1 MNSVRHRVVAAA
13 SAAVALLVP
22 AAAPAAVTSTTI
34 SAPADQFAPAYDWL
48 DGKGPYALRVDGVA
62 GGSGGSDRVDIY
74 CLRRGEATAP
84 VIQDVAVAATGRA
97 FSAVLDPSLPALR
110 TPCRLRALP
119 TAGIPADLAPFPGPR
134 FFPSGL
140 RDFREQTLANPN
152 VGVLYDTDLN
162 TVATNGLSTG
172 HLESFGGCGLWDARP
187 LDPSVGP
194 DAPARNV
201 FDCAGWA
208 DDVADFTPPTRSELQ
223 VDGRNAFTGAM
234 ATLSASG
241 LPNVPGRPALTRTA
255 SRDAITGL
263 LSLRESTDVVRCE
276 TQPPAYSFANAS
288 DCGRLVSS
296 GVRFVR
302 EATMSR
308 DGRVTTMRDRWESA
322 DGAEHTL
329 DLLLEVDFSSQQ
341 YGIQVP
347 WVGPDVAAYSGAASL
362 NGPPAVP
369 ASILVRSNRAVPNG
383 DLANPTG
390 AVTFSTAPASIEFV
404 SGEDPSRYM
413 ELRYLRQVPAGGA
426 LELTHTFSMAPTAG
440 ESAGLAARAED
451 SYGGPSVAITAPARA
466 TTSTVANVTVR
477 GTASD
482 NRSVAG
488 LTVAGIPVAVAADG
502 TWSGEVTLT
511 PGPNTIV
518 ARATDGAGNASE
530 ATVAVTYAPV
540 SGAPCVVPRVKGL
553 RRISSAKKRVTGAG
567 CRFGA
572 LFYRYVKPVKIRK
585 GKKTI
590 TVVTR
595 RGTALG
601 TKQKIGARLR
611 PGATVNVVV
620 QGRVPKPL
628 TSRQRAAARK
638 KALARKKQQQ
648 AAARKKALAK
658 KKQQQAAARRP
669 PATG

>member
-1 MNSVRHRVVAAA
+1 VNSLSHRLAAA
-13 SAAVALLVP
+13 VIAATALLVP
-22 AAAPAAVTSTTI
+22 ASASAAVTSTSI

-48 DGKGPYALRVDGVA
+48 DGKGPHALRVEGVA
-62 GGSGGSDRVDIY
+62 GGTGGSDKVDIY
-74 CLRRGEATAP
+74 CLRRGETTAP
-84 VIQDVAVAATGRA
+84 VSEDVTVAGTGRD

-119 TAGIPADLAPFPGPR
+119 TSGIPANLAPFPGPR

-162 TVATNGLSTG
+162 TVTSSGSSTG

-187 LDPSVGP
+187 LDPAVGP

-234 ATLSASG
+234 ATVSTSG
-241 LPNVPGRPALTRTA
+241 LPAVPGRPALTRTA
-255 SRDAITGL
+255 SRDAITGV

-276 TQPPAYSFANAS
+276 TQPPAYSFANAAE
-288 DCGRLVSS
+288 CGRFVSS

-322 DGAEHTL
+322 DGVAHAL

-341 YGIQVP
+341 YGIQIP
-347 WVGPDVAAYSGAASL
+347 WVGPAVAAYPGAASI

-369 ASILVRSNRAVPNG
+369 ASILVRSNRDVPNG
-383 DLANPTG
+383 EMANPTG
-390 AVTFSTAPASIEFV
+390 AVTFSTAPVSIEFV

-413 ELRYLRQVPAGGA
+413 ELHYLRQIPAGGA
-426 LELTHTFSMAPTAG
+426 LELAHTFSMAPTAA
-440 ESAGLAARAED
+440 ESAGLAALAED
-451 SYGGPSVAITAPARA
+451 SYGTPAVAITAPAPA
-466 TTSTVANVTVR
+466 TTSTVPRITVR

-482 NRSVAG
+482 NRSLAG
-488 LTVAGIPVAVAADG
+488 LTVAGAAVAVAADG
-502 TWSGEVTLT
+502 SWSRDVTLT

-530 ATVAVTYAPV
+530 ASVSVTYAPV
-540 SGAPCVVPRVKGL
+540 TGAPCVVPRMKGL
-553 RRISSAKKRVTGAG
+553 RRISSAKKRVAAAG
-567 CRFGA
+567 CRFGIV
-572 LFYRYVKPVKIRK
+572 FYRYVKPAKIRK
-585 GKKTI
+585 GKKLI

-595 RGTALG
+595 RGTVLG
-601 TKQKIGARLR
+601 TRQKTGARLR
-611 PGATVNVVV
+611 PGATVNVIL
-620 QGRVPKPL
+620 QARVPKPL
-628 TSRQRAAARK
+628 TARQRAAARK
-638 KALARKKQQQ
+638 KALAKQKQEQ

-658 KKQQQAAARRP
+658 QKQEQAAGKQSP
-669 PATG
+669 PAG